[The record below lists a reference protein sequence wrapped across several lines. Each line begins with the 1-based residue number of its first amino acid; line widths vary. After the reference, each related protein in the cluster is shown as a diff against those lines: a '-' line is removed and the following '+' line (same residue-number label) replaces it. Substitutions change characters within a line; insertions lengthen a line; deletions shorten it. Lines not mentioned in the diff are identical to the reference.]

1 MNAHSASAAEKQ
13 FLINMPRQ
21 LQALKKHIDQRDAG
35 SAGNQAHA
43 IKGAAANVG
52 GIALSAVADEMEK
65 AGKAGRPEEMAA
77 LMPELE
83 RQFNLLRAKMREG
96 KP

>member
-35 SAGNQAHA
+35 SAGN
-43 IKGAAANVG
+43 
-52 GIALSAVADEMEK
+52 
-65 AGKAGRPEEMAA
+65 
-77 LMPELE
+77 
-83 RQFNLLRAKMREG
+83 
-96 KP
+96 